1 MQELT
6 GDLDRV
12 DSICITENAV
22 KDSPMI
28 RNSIDLLSIGS
39 KKAILKKETKYSHF
53 RKKADY
59 KISQKKVRFIY
70 VWFIVFVVVY
80 E

>member
-1 MQELT
+1 
-6 GDLDRV
+6 
-12 DSICITENAV
+12 
-22 KDSPMI
+22 MI
-28 RNSIDLLSIGS
+28 RNSVDLLSIGS

-70 VWFIVFVVVY
+70 MWFIVFVVVY